1 MVFKKSLEKLKA
13 GLRKTRDILLMDV
26 RDIVRLGRKIDQD
39 FLDELEEWLIG
50 ADVGVQATQHVL
62 DRLREAWFGR
72 EINQK
77 DAETL
82 MRFVKEAL
90 VENLTMREG
99 TIHLADSPP
108 TVILVAGVNGSGKTT
123 SIAKLA
129 HHFHNVEGRKVMLAA
144 SDTFR
149 AAATEQLAIWAE
161 RIGCDIVKHQEGSD
175 PAAVAYDAIEA
186 AVARGSE
193 VLIVDTAGRLHTQ
206 ANLMKELAKIS
217 RVLTKKVPGAPH
229 EVLLVLDGTTG
240 QNALVQA
247 RQFSEVVPVSGI
259 FLSKLDGTAKGG
271 VVLAIAREMDIP
283 VKFVGIGEQVEDIQ
297 PFDPTSFVDALFA
310 DLGS

>member
-129 HHFHNVEGRKVMLAA
+129 HHFHNVEGRQVMLAA

-206 ANLMKELAKIS
+206 ANLMKELEKIS

-247 RQFSEVVPVSGI
+247 RQFSDVVPVSGI